1 MKKHVGTMPATPQ
14 ADYPPRI
21 LNSEKAEHRIGTKVL
36 LNPKMQTSFTLLR
49 TTLCAGLTLL
59 ILLTG
64 CEPKQK
70 IDHLKVGR
78 QQLLNSGLAVDAVKL
93 LKQAE
98 IDEID
103 KAPPRALLVL
113 AYTHGLSTGAAKA
126 QGLEAEFTSERTQR
140 LAALGN
146 EEIEYLLQVLVRR
159 SRLQKDA
166 MQVVVD
172 KGVDALPVLISALG
186 QAEFLNLHGDIVEMM
201 YQTGSDGLGL
211 MADAIRSADTSTAV
225 KIALV
230 RLIGRIG
237 EPRGLEDLETIYGDT
252 EDPGLKME
260 ISVTLYRLGKQGYST
275 EIVKGLADDNVNVRR
290 ASARAMLHLSDYPVD
305 KVVKA
310 LEDTDNQVVAYAAEA
325 FQNQPDAEA
334 VVPLT
339 KVLTGTADNPAKQA
353 ASDAL
358 RIHAEQRLAKGLT
371 NRLIKALISGEITNA
386 EDRLRIVQLLRKE
399 PLMKQIKVTALVD
412 PQLIYDLDK
421 YLKQT
426 ETHELVKGE
435 LRRLLAQFE

>member
-14 ADYPPRI
+14 ANCPPPV
-21 LNSEKAEHRIGTKVL
+21 LNGEEADRRIGTKAL
-36 LNPKMQTSFTLLR
+36 LNPKIQTSFTLLR

-59 ILLTG
+59 IFLTG

-70 IDHLKVGR
+70 IDHLNVGR

-98 IDEID
+98 IDELD
-103 KAPPRALLVL
+103 KTPPRALLVL
-113 AYTHGLSTGAAKA
+113 AYTHALSTGAAKG
-126 QGLEAEFTSERTQR
+126 QGLESEFERERTQR

-146 EEIEYLLQVLVRR
+146 EEIEYLLEVLVRR

-172 KGVDALPVLISALG
+172 KGVDALPALISALG
-186 QAEFLNLHGDIVEMM
+186 QAEFLNLHADIVEMM
-201 YQTGSDGLGL
+201 YQIGSDGLGL
-211 MADAIRSADTSTAV
+211 MADAIQGADTSTAV

-237 EPRGLEDLETIYGDT
+237 EPQGLEDLETIYGDA

-260 ISVTLYRLGKQGYST
+260 ISVTLYRLGKQEYST
-275 EIVKGLADDNVNVRR
+275 AIIKGLAHDDVHVRR
-290 ASARAMLHLSDYPVD
+290 ASARAMVHLRDYPVD

-325 FQNQPDAEA
+325 LQNQPDAEA
-334 VVPLT
+334 VGPLT

-353 ASDAL
+353 ASEAL
-358 RIHAEQRLAKGLT
+358 RIHAEQKLTKGLT
-371 NRLIKALISGEITNA
+371 SQLIKALISGEITNA

-399 PLMKQIKVTALVD
+399 PLMRQIKVTVLVN
-412 PQLIYDLDK
+412 PQLVYDLDQ
-421 YLKQT
+421 YLKRT
-426 ETHELVKGE
+426 ETNELVKGE
-435 LRRLLAQFE
+435 LRRLLAQVE